1 MSWLDEALEYRDRG
15 WAVIPLIE
23 KRPAVK
29 WRAYQSRLP
38 TEEELEG
45 WAEVFPNAQLG
56 LITGQ
61 QSGVVVLDCDNDE
74 AIEFVAE
81 LGYCSPIQVKTKR
94 GVHQYF
100 RHPGERVQNHQGG
113 NPGAHW
119 YAVDGLDLRGDGG
132 YVRVPS
138 SNSPDLAWQIQP
150 HVDFADQSEWP
161 EWVQLQGKQEYKDLL
176 DLSGVLPQGQ
186 LLDVWTETAEYVQG
200 KYPTGKLPTGGG
212 NGRND
217 RVFKYLSQCILKG
230 FRGEALEAEGR
241 RFMETF
247 FDEPLEEYYYQASLK
262 SAWALELRNHPERFD
277 AQGNYTYV
285 HPAYATDKAEF
296 NIDLSDV
303 EAEST
308 EVDIVREPY
317 RPLTDD
323 DLELLKA
330 KTKELQYLVRPW
342 LTKGSI
348 TQVYGYTGHG
358 KSTILYRILYHLC
371 VGRDFGRL
379 FQIERPAKVLYFDWE
394 NSPHTMVNHIETMRS
409 SYGRT
414 NGNFN
419 LWLPPLGDFNLT
431 SMEGVTEFA
440 KWVKAAMPDVVVID
454 TVRSAMGGLQEN
466 DAAAWAP
473 FNLLLTKLRSAGF
486 AVIWLHHAN
495 KPTQFGLGRE
505 AGSSNQLTVTET
517 QIRITQVFEN
527 ADIAKEK
534 GGKSADSFS
543 PNAFDALDAIKPPHT
558 RIKFVCELSY
568 GKTRNM
574 TDEYMQGPM
583 LVGLARSDFDGREF
597 VVTTSS
603 PRFNVYRLINDGH
616 SAQDASRMLGL
627 PQRTVN
633 HILGIEE

>member
-15 WAVIPLIE
+15 WAVIPLID
-23 KRPAVK
+23 KRPAIK
-29 WRAYQSRLP
+29 WRAFQTELP
-38 TEEELEG
+38 SEETLAF
-45 WAEVFPNAQLG
+45 WASKFPDAQLG
-56 LITGQ
+56 LITGE
-61 QSGVVVLDCDNDE
+61 QSGLVVLDCDNDE
-74 AIEFVAE
+74 AIQFVTE
-81 LGYCSPIQVKTKR
+81 LGYDSPVKVKTKR

-100 RHPGERVQNHQGG
+100 RHPGGRVSNHQGG
-113 NPGAHW
+113 NPGEHW

-138 SNSPDLAWQIQP
+138 SNSPDLVWQLQP

-161 EWVQLQGKQEYKDLL
+161 AWEYKVGKQEYKGLL
-176 DLSGVLPQGQ
+176 DLRGVQPLGHRV
-186 LLDVWTETAEYVQG
+186 DVWTETAAYAQR
-200 KYPTGKLPTGGG
+200 KYPHGKLPTGAG

-217 RVFKYLSQCILKG
+217 RVFKYLCQCILKG
-230 FRGEALEAEGR
+230 LRGEALEAEGR

-247 FDEPLEEYYYQASLK
+247 FEEPLDEYYYRASLK
-262 SAWALELRNHPERFD
+262 SAWSLERRNHPERFD
-277 AQGNYTYV
+277 AQGNYIYLP
-285 HPAYATDKAEF
+285 PAEKPDDF
-296 NIDLSDV
+296 DLDLSDV
-303 EAEST
+303 EPEST
-308 EVDIVREPY
+308 NIELVREPY

-323 DLELLKA
+323 DLELMKA
-330 KTKELQYLVRPW
+330 KTKELQYLIRPW

-358 KSTILYRILYHLC
+358 KSTMLYRILYHLC

-379 FQIERPAKVLYFDWE
+379 FQIELPAKVLYFDWE
-394 NSPHTMVNHIETMRS
+394 NSPHTLVNHIETMRD

-414 NGNFN
+414 HGNFN

-440 KWVKAAMPDVVVID
+440 KWVRAVMPDVVVID
-454 TVRSAMGGLQEN
+454 TVRSAMGGLEEN

-517 QIRITQVFEN
+517 QIRVTQVFED
-527 ADIAKEK
+527 AKMAKEK
-534 GGKSADSFS
+534 GGKAADSFS
-543 PNAFDALDAIKPPHT
+543 TNVWEALNALKPPHT
-558 RIKFVCELSY
+558 RLKFVCELTY

-583 LVGLARSDFDGREF
+583 LVGLARSDFDGREYI
-597 VVTTSS
+597 VTSSS
-603 PRFNVYRLINDGH
+603 PRFNVYRLMHDGNTPEDT
-616 SAQDASRMLGL
+616 ARMLGL
-627 PQRTVN
+627 SLRTVN
-633 HILGIEE
+633 TMLGIEE